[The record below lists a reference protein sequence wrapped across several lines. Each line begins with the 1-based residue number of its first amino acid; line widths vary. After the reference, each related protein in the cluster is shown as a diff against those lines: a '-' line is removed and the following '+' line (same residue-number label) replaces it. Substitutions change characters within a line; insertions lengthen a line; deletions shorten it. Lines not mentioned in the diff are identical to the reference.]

1 MRGASSLP
9 VGPWMLP
16 TQTIGCVDSANRTSS
31 IVGSNR
37 TGHQSGTSIL
47 VLVATITCARR
58 SASAMA
64 FSFVAGRLVDGSP
77 PSTDGLSPAAFSVGQ
92 SSFGDVP
99 IWGLSVAVSAAMN
112 SAFAAP
118 PVASSSAR
126 VRKSVDFP
134 PLPMMAVVFRGMCK
148 NSLRMPTP
156 RVSRARY
163 ARAEWAA
170 RDATRPSRGKLPA

>member
-1 MRGASSLP
+1 MR
-9 VGPWMLP
+9 P
-16 TQTIGCVDSANRTSS
+16 TQTMGCVDSANRTSS
-31 IVGSNR
+31 IAGSSR
-37 TGHQSGTSIL
+37 TGHQLGTNIL

-58 SASAMA
+58 AASAMA
-64 FSFVAGRLVDGSP
+64 VPFAAGRLVDGSP
-77 PSTDGLSPAAFSVGQ
+77 PPTDGLSPATFSVGR

-99 IWGLSVAVSAAMN
+99 TWSLSVAVSAAAN
-112 SAFAAP
+112 LAPAAP

-126 VRKSVDFP
+126 ARKSVDFP

>member
-9 VGPWMLP
+9 VGPWMRP
-16 TQTIGCVDSANRTSS
+16 TQTMGCVDSANRTSS

-37 TGHQSGTSIL
+37 TGHQSGTNIL
-47 VLVATITCARR
+47 VLVATITCARCA
-58 SASAMA
+58 ASTMA
-64 FSFVAGRLVDGSP
+64 LSFAAGRLVYGSP
-77 PSTDGLSPAAFSVGQ
+77 PPTDGLSPAASLVGQ
-92 SSFGDVP
+92 SSFGNVP
-99 IWGLSVAVSAAMN
+99 TWGLSVAVSAATN

-118 PVASSSAR
+118 PVANSSAR
-126 VRKSVDFP
+126 ARKSVDFP
-134 PLPMMAVVFRGMCK
+134 PLPMMAVVFCGMCK